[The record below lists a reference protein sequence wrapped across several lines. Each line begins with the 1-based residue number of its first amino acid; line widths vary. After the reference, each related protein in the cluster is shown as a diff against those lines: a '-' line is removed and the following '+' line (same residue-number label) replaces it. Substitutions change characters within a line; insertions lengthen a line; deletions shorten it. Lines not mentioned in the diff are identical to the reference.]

1 MRRPASIVLAC
12 LVSLMSLAAH
22 GAAEAE
28 ARELEIFKTWLTQ
41 KYAGYGCDEGPAQ
54 FRNAAVEA
62 AYGGRRFYYVLT
74 HARGIP
80 PPFKNALSLV
90 AFIDDHGDVQS
101 LDASSLATYR
111 LGLGRVTR
119 PAEARRAAAAVLI
132 LSLGDPGQRR
142 WPIQGRELHGQKRE
156 TRVGLHVSVRPLPR
170 FAGEIRQGRPA
181 LGDQRHPAA
190 GAVASRVDPHDL
202 IIEALA
208 EHV

>member
-1 MRRPASIVLAC
+1 MRRVASIVLAC

-28 ARELEIFKTWLTQ
+28 ARELEIFKTWLKQ
-41 KYAGYGCDEGPAQ
+41 KYDGYGCDEGPAR

-90 AFIDDHGDVQS
+90 ASIDDHGDVQR

-111 LGLGRVTR
+111 LGLGKVART
-119 PAEARRAAAAVLI
+119 AEARRAAAAVLI
-132 LSLGDPGQRR
+132 LSLGDPGQKR
-142 WPIQGRELHGQKRE
+142 WPIKEENFTVRRERRAWVCTYPYDPSHASQVRFD
-156 TRVGLHVSVRPLPR
+156 RDGLLSAISGTPPPVP
-170 FAGEIRQGRPA
+170 
-181 LGDQRHPAA
+181 
-190 GAVASRVDPHDL
+190 
-202 IIEALA
+202 
-208 EHV
+208 

>member
-1 MRRPASIVLAC
+1 MRRLASIVLAC

-22 GAAEAE
+22 GAAEVE
-28 ARELEIFKTWLTQ
+28 ARELEIFKTWLKQ
-41 KYAGYGCDEGPAQ
+41 KYDGYGCDEGPAR

-62 AYGGRRFYYVLT
+62 AYVLT

-90 AFIDDHGDVQS
+90 ASIDDHGDVQR

-142 WPIQGRELHGQKRE
+142 WPI
-156 TRVGLHVSVRPLPR
+156 
-170 FAGEIRQGRPA
+170 
-181 LGDQRHPAA
+181 
-190 GAVASRVDPHDL
+190 
-202 IIEALA
+202 
-208 EHV
+208 